1 MRGKQYRVAIQ
12 PQGRVVFVLPGASL
26 LEAVAGIGLALD
38 TPCGGAGT
46 CGKCRV
52 RIVTGAA
59 APTAAD
65 QAVFNSREI
74 AAGWRLACQLR
85 VQSDLTV
92 DVPASSLFADQHQ
105 ILAAEMPGGKIEVAP
120 AVRKCFVELAAP
132 SLDDPTPDLL
142 RIEQAAGAFKTD
154 LRVLRH
160 LPARLRACDFK
171 GTAVLAD
178 NLLIDFE
185 PGDTAAHAYGA
196 AFDLGTTTL
205 VGVLLDLRSGQQRA
219 VVSRMN
225 PQIRFG
231 DDVLSRIRHSSSCP
245 ECLEDVQKA
254 VTNELSTMLDALCR
268 EAGVELRHVYEIA
281 VAGNT
286 TMQQMLCGIDSRA
299 LGEVPFVPS
308 HARGLLFPARDI
320 GLSIAPCGMVYVF
333 PVIGGFVGGDTTAG
347 ILVTR
352 ILERDGPVL
361 MVDIGTNGEIVLA
374 HDGRLWCA
382 STAAGPAFEGARITC
397 GMRAA
402 RGAIEKV
409 VFEDDVRLGVIGNV
423 PPGGICGSGLIDLI
437 AELLKHGI
445 VTPEGQIC
453 GPQELPAA
461 LPKALVRRVRVNG
474 DGAAEFLVAARA
486 RGQAEEP
493 VVLTQRDV
501 REVQLGAGAI
511 RAGIAILLKQAGVPV
526 ADLKAVLLAGGF
538 GNFIRRNHAQRIG
551 LLPQGIAH
559 EKIVYVGNASLSGA
573 QWALLSVT
581 ERKRAEALA
590 RQAQHVDL
598 SRDPEFQM
606 VFADAMIFPEHE

>member
-1 MRGKQYRVAIQ
+1 MKTKQYRVAIQ
-12 PQGRVVFVLPGASL
+12 PQGRHVFVLPGTTL
-26 LEAVAGIGLALD
+26 LEAVAGSGVVLD

-52 RIVTGAA
+52 RVTAGTA
-59 APTAAD
+59 APTGAD
-65 QAVFNSREI
+65 I
-74 AAGWRLACQLR
+74 AAFTPGELAEGWRLACQLR

-92 DVPASSLFADQHQ
+92 DIPSSSMFADQHQ
-105 ILAAEMPGGKIEVAP
+105 ILATAAAGKIEVAP
-120 AVRKCFVELAAP
+120 AIRKRFLELAEP
-132 SLDDPTPDLL
+132 SMEDSTPDLL
-142 RIEQAAGAFKTD
+142 RLEKAAGSFKTD
-154 LRVLRH
+154 MRVLRQ
-160 LPARLRACDFK
+160 LPARLRGCGFK

-178 NLLIDFE
+178 NFLIDFE
-185 PGDTAAHAYGA
+185 PGNTAAQAYGA

-205 VGVLLDLRSGQQRA
+205 VGALLDLNTGKQLA

-231 DDVLSRIRHSSSCP
+231 DDVLSRIRHASACP
-245 ECLEDVQKA
+245 ECLGDVHGA
-254 VTNELSTMLDALCR
+254 VTHEMSTMLETLCR
-268 EAGVELRHVYEIA
+268 EAGVERRHVYEVA

-286 TMQQMLCGIDSRA
+286 AMQQMLCGIDSRA

-320 GLSIAPCGMVYVF
+320 GFSIAPCGMVYVF

-352 ILERDGPVL
+352 LLEREGPVL

-374 HDGRLWCA
+374 HEGRMWCA
-382 STAAGPAFEGARITC
+382 SAAAGPAFEGARIAC

-409 VFEDDVRLGVIGNV
+409 VFQDDVQLGVIGQA
-423 PPGGICGSGLIDLI
+423 PPSGICGSGLIDLI
-437 AELLKHGI
+437 AELLNVGI
-445 VTPEGQIC
+445 ITPEGQIC
-453 GPQELPAA
+453 APAELPAG
-461 LPKALVRRVRVNG
+461 LPKNLARRVRING
-474 DGAAEFLVAARA
+474 GGMAEFLVAARA

-511 RAGIAILLKQAGVPV
+511 RAGIAIILKHAGIE
-526 ADLKAVLLAGGF
+526 ADRLKAVLLAGGF

-573 QWALLSVT
+573 QWALLSVA
-581 ERKRAEALA
+581 ERKRAETLA
-590 RQAQHVDL
+590 RQAQHIDL

-606 VFADAMIFPEHE
+606 VFAESMIFPET

>member
-1 MRGKQYRVAIQ
+1 MKNKQYRVAIQ
-12 PQGRVVFVLPGASL
+12 PQGRHVYVLPGTIL
-26 LEAVAGIGLALD
+26 LEAVAGSGVVLD

-52 RIVTGAA
+52 RVTAGTA
-59 APTAAD
+59 APAGAD
-65 QAVFNSREI
+65 IKTFTPAEL
-74 AAGWRLACQLR
+74 ADGWRLACQLR

-92 DVPASSLFADQHQ
+92 DVPDSSLFADQHQ
-105 ILAAEMPGGKIEVAP
+105 ILATAAGGTIEVAP
-120 AVRKCFVELAAP
+120 AIRKRYLELAAP
-132 SLDDPTPDLL
+132 SLEDPTPDLL
-142 RIEQAAGAFKTD
+142 RLEKSAGAFKTD
-154 LRVLRH
+154 MRVLRQ
-160 LPARLRACDFK
+160 LPARLRGCDFK

-185 PGDTAAHAYGA
+185 PGNTAAQVYGA

-205 VGVLLDLRSGQQRA
+205 VGAMLDLNTGQQRA

-231 DDVLSRIRHSSSCP
+231 DDVLSRIRHASSCA

-254 VTNELSTMLDALCR
+254 VTHEMSTILETLCR
-268 EAGVELRHVYEIA
+268 EAGVERRHVYEVA

-286 TMQQMLCGIDSRA
+286 AMQQIFCGIDSRA
-299 LGEVPFVPS
+299 LGEVPFVAS

-320 GLSIAPCGMVYVF
+320 GFPVAPCGMVYVF

-352 ILERDGPVL
+352 ILEREGPVL

-374 HDGRLWCA
+374 HAGRMWCA
-382 STAAGPAFEGARITC
+382 STAAGPAFEGARIAC

-409 VFEDDVRLGVIGNV
+409 VFNDDVQLGVIGQA
-423 PPGGICGSGLIDLI
+423 PPSGICGSGLIDLV
-437 AELLKHGI
+437 AELLNAGI
-445 VTPEGQIC
+445 ITPEGLIC
-453 GPQELPAA
+453 APAELPAG
-461 LPKALVRRVRVNG
+461 LPKNLARRVRVNG
-474 DGAAEFLVAARA
+474 DGAAEFLLAARA

-511 RAGIAILLKQAGVPV
+511 RAGVAILLKHAGIE
-526 ADLKAVLLAGGF
+526 AEALKTVLLAGGF

-551 LLPQGIAH
+551 LLPQGVAH

-573 QWALLSVT
+573 QWALLSVAA
-581 ERKRAEALA
+581 RKRAETLA
-590 RQAQHVDL
+590 RQAEHVDL

-606 VFADAMIFPEHE
+606 VFAESMIFPET